1 MSLAMTRHRPAQFH
15 FSNPYRKPIAIIPQ
29 STMPDEP
36 LVSIIIPS
44 LNQGAYIE
52 STLRSVLTQDYPNV
66 EILIV
71 DSASID
77 NTAEVVA
84 KYLQWHSDRLRFIS
98 EPDRGQAHAIN
109 KGIAQT
115 RGPIIGWLNSD
126 DTYELGAIR
135 AAVDFFLAHPEV
147 QLVYGQANF
156 VGTDDRCIAPC
167 AHVEPFDFHRLV
179 HYTDFIVQPA
189 AFFTRSAF
197 EAVGGGDES
206 LRYTMDYDLF
216 LKIASR
222 FPVAY
227 LPRLMA
233 NFKWWGLNK
242 SAVGG
247 WDRVREIERITAAF
261 GAKGLPAYTR
271 IEAAFLHVRC
281 AFVDL
286 TRLRLASALSHVC
299 FSFVRIIPSGRAL
312 ASLASPRCWR
322 VMFTGQVL
330 RWHCF
335 RNARNIRSSPMV

>member
-1 MSLAMTRHRPAQFH
+1 MD
-15 FSNPYRKPIAIIPQ
+15 NN
-29 STMPDEP
+29 P

-52 STLRSVLTQDYPNV
+52 STLRSVLTQDYPNL
-66 EILIV
+66 EILII
-71 DSASID
+71 DSASTD

-84 KYLQWHSDRLRFIS
+84 KYLAWHSDRLRFIS
-98 EPDRGQAHAIN
+98 EPDNGQAHAIN

-115 RGPIIGWLNSD
+115 NGPIIGWLNSD
-126 DTYELGAIR
+126 DTYEPGAIR
-135 AAVDFFLAHPEV
+135 AAVDHFLAHPDV

-156 VGTDDRCIAPC
+156 VGIDDRCIAPC

-227 LPRLMA
+227 LPKLMA

-242 SAVGG
+242 SAIGK
-247 WDRVREIERITAAF
+247 WDRVGEIERITAAF
-261 GAKGLPAYTR
+261 GAGGLPAYTR
-271 IEAAFLHVRC
+271 IEASFLHVRC
-281 AFVDL
+281 ACVDL
-286 TRLRLASALSHVC
+286 GHLRLASAFSHL
-299 FSFVRIIPSGRAL
+299 VRAFLRVLTSGRAII
-312 ASLASPRCWR
+312 SLAMPSCWR
-322 VMFTGQVL
+322 VMWTGQLL

-335 RNARNIRSSPMV
+335 VNARNIPSTPAV